1 MIGGIGSTNVT
12 ARCPVRD
19 CHRPIRSWRLWRR
32 QPAQRAA
39 DVDAFF
45 PVLSRAAALVP
56 ADEWDRV
63 DLAQFAAWGEWTRRT
78 LHDWAHGDR
87 IPSSRLP
94 SEAALVAWCAKAQG
108 LWEALVELDP
118 VWAAQYA
125 HSAPALALPTPACD
139 HFPYDIAV

>member
-1 MIGGIGSTNVT
+1 MIGVNGSTSVT
-12 ARCPVRD
+12 AKCPVRD
-19 CHRPIRSWRLWRR
+19 CHRPVRSWRLWRR

-45 PVLSRAAALVP
+45 DVLSRAAALVP
-56 ADEWDRV
+56 GDEWDRF
-63 DLAQFAAWGEWTRRT
+63 DLAVFAAWGEWARRA

-87 IPSSRLP
+87 LSSSRLP
-94 SEAALVAWCAKAQG
+94 SEAALVAWCAKAQR

-125 HSAPALALPTPACD
+125 QRVPALAAPVTAPHDVL
-139 HFPYDIAV
+139 YGIAI

>member
-1 MIGGIGSTNVT
+1 VIGGIGTTSVT
-12 ARCPVRD
+12 ARCPVHD

-39 DVDAFF
+39 DVDAYF

-56 ADEWDRV
+56 GDEWDRF
-63 DLAQFAAWGEWTRRT
+63 DLAQFAAFGEWARRA

-87 IPSSRLP
+87 LPSSRLP
-94 SEAALVAWCAKAQG
+94 SEVALEAWCLKARG

-118 VWAAQYA
+118 VWAVQYA
-125 HSAPALALPTPACD
+125 QRTPGLGLPAPAHD
-139 HFPYDIAV
+139 HLLLDVAV